1 MTPHVRRFLMLLP
14 VVLAAA
20 AAIGADFR
28 TDVRTVDTAWTFPHV
43 ATRADWD
50 ARAQALRRLI
60 LFRAGLWPM
69 PARTPLNAQIFGR
82 IERGGYAVEKA
93 FFESVPGFF
102 VTGNLYRPLAPTGS
116 PAPGPFP
123 AVLAPHGHSAYGRLE
138 AGDIFNEPARAA
150 SLARQGYVVFTY
162 DMVGYNDSLQVRHD
176 YSDPKASLWGFS
188 VLGLQLWNSIRALD
202 FLESLPDVDRTRIGA
217 SGPSGGGTQTFLV
230 TAVDDRI
237 KVSVPAV
244 MVSHYMQGGDNCENA
259 AGLRLD
265 HSNME
270 IAAMTAPRPLL
281 LISADGDWT
290 RDTQRVE
297 FPAIR
302 SIYKLYDA
310 EAHIAH
316 VQFHAPHNY
325 NRDSR
330 EAGYAWFSRWLKQ
343 MDATPREAGTSIE
356 SPANL
361 LVWYGRE
368 RPAGAD
374 VATLLDFWRKL
385 PVDPAAVALAVAA
398 DENAAAPS
406 PRLHAPRGKPTG
418 AVLMTGVEDQA
429 LIGALTRMGRALYV
443 VAPFEE
449 RRDTTYRFFT
459 TYNRTADQI
468 RVQDVLVAAAA
479 LRKQFGPI
487 DLVGTGPGGLWA
499 LAALAA
505 ARGSSNDAR
514 RTMFR
519 RVVADAGRFPS
530 DDESAYL
537 ERLFIPG
544 FLRAGGFRA
553 VPDQGVLIHN
563 TAGVFHAP
571 GQLREAALS
580 PAEIAAWLR
589 GS

>member
-1 MTPHVRRFLMLLP
+1 MRRLLLLLP
-14 VVLAAA
+14 VVLAASVA
-20 AAIGADFR
+20 VGADFR
-28 TDVRTVDTAWTFPHV
+28 TEVRTVDTAWTFPHV

-50 ARAQALRRLI
+50 ARAQELRRLI

-69 PARTPLNAQIFGR
+69 PERTPLKAQIFGR
-82 IERGGYAVEKA
+82 IQRAGYTVEKT
-93 FFESVPGFF
+93 FFESLPGFF
-102 VTGNLYRPLAPTGS
+102 VTGNLYRPLATAAGG
-116 PAPGPFP
+116 AAAPFP

-138 AGDIFNEPARAA
+138 ASDIFNEPARAA

-162 DMVGYNDSLQVRHD
+162 DMVGYNDSFQVPHD
-176 YSDPKASLWGFS
+176 YADPKASLWSFS

-202 FLESLPDVDRTRIGA
+202 FLESLPDVDRARIAA

-237 KVSVPAV
+237 KVSVPST

-270 IAAMTAPRPLL
+270 FAAMTAPRPLL

-290 RDTQRVE
+290 RDTSRVE

-302 SIYKLYDA
+302 AIYELYDA
-310 EAHIAH
+310 KAHVAH
-316 VQFHAPHNY
+316 VQFHAPHNF
-325 NRDSR
+325 NRDGR
-330 EAGYAWFSRWLKQ
+330 EASYAWFSTWLKQ
-343 MDATPREAGTSIE
+343 TTASPKETGTSIE

-368 RPAGAD
+368 RPAGVN
-374 VATLLDFWRKL
+374 VATLLDVWRKL

-398 DENAAAPS
+398 DDTATAPR

-418 AVLMTGVEDQA
+418 AVLMTGAEDQA
-429 LIGALTRMGRALYV
+429 LIAALTRMGRAVYFV
-443 VAPFEE
+443 EPFAE

-479 LRKQFGPI
+479 LQKQFGPI
-487 DLVGTGPGGLWA
+487 DLIGTGPGGLLT
-499 LAALAA
+499 LAAAAA
-505 ARGSSNDAR
+505 ARGSSSGAS

-519 RVVADAGRFPS
+519 RVVADAGKFPS

-537 ERLFIPG
+537 ERLYIPG

-553 VPDQGVLIHN
+553 LPDRGVLIHN
-563 TAGVFHAP
+563 AGGVFHAP
-571 GQLREAALS
+571 GEVREAALS
-580 PAEIAAWLR
+580 AAAIADWLR
-589 GS
+589 GR